1 MNVILKSAGVFLG
14 TLGYKVYM
22 LNFVHN
28 CQWFCKVVIT
38 TYIPILVMN
47 SSHSYPSSAVFAH
60 YFPFL
65 IFTNLVDEVLFV
77 NGILVHIFIN
87 NEVVHF

>member
-38 TYIPILVMN
+38 TYIPILKFNHKCVQLDCFFHHQMTRYLC
-47 SSHSYPSSAVFAH
+47 SEAVE
-60 YFPFL
+60 L
-65 IFTNLVDEVLFV
+65 DL
-77 NGILVHIFIN
+77 
-87 NEVVHF
+87 